1 MAKFIV
7 LVAAILSIVNSKP
20 KITKDKWVK
29 DLIYL
34 AKSPSEYSNKYP
46 YNLLYFDG
54 SKWYTDCLNIHKALF
69 NGRDIYSPRR
79 RNYIPDPISA
89 DNISSG
95 GIIYACTDVSS
106 DFKKLKNGEPRI
118 LYFKEHIGAY
128 LGKEITISKGVVNVV
143 EATAGWEH
151 KILFSY
157 VDSNGNRRYF
167 KGSNNIRGKWER
179 HGKPSKW
186 VQY

>member
-1 MAKFIV
+1 MTHFIV
-7 LVAAILSIVNSKP
+7 LVAILSIVNSKP
-20 KITKDKWVK
+20 LITKDKWVH

-34 AKSPSEYSNKYP
+34 ANSPSEYRNAFP
-46 YNLLYFDG
+46 NDLYFDG
-54 SKWYTDCLNIHKALF
+54 RKWYTDAINIHKALF
-69 NGRDIYSPRR
+69 NGRNIYSPTSH
-79 RNYIPDPISA
+79 YYKPDPINRG
-89 DNISSG
+89 DISSAG
-95 GIIYACTDVSS
+95 GMINACIDIST
-106 DFKKLKNGEPRI
+106 DFKKLKEGEPRL

-128 LGKEITISKGVVNVV
+128 LGKERTVSKGVVNVV

>member
-1 MAKFIV
+1 MKQFIV
-7 LVAAILSIVNSKP
+7 LVAAILSVVNSKP
-20 KITKDKWVK
+20 MITKDKWVK

-34 AKSPSEYSNKYP
+34 AKSRSEYSNKYP
-46 YNLLYFDG
+46 YNQLYFDG
-54 SKWYTDCLNIHKALF
+54 LKWYTDCINIHKALF
-69 NGRDIYSPRR
+69 NGRDIYNPRR
-79 RNYIPDPISA
+79 QNILPDPINT
-89 DNISSG
+89 DNISAEG
-95 GIIYACTDVSS
+95 LINTCTNVSK

-118 LYFKEHIGAY
+118 LFLNGHIGAY

-143 EATAGWEH
+143 EATPAWEH

-167 KGSNNIRGKWER
+167 KESNNIRGKWER